1 MATDVQNAWVTR
13 VLGLDSALATAKPNP
28 DAVARLT
35 AAIRQLEALKAEGAP
50 ELPALFAAV
59 TAARAAIATPEAG
72 AQLNAL
78 EAAIARAQSAARG
91 RAAKT
96 ANSRGIS
103 WPKLLLRWRG
113 AQSQAVAAV
122 SQIGET
128 ILAIPEVRADPRFD
142 KARAAV
148 TMLPM
153 LIPDFGDTLADLLDK
168 GLGAGTDS
176 GIANEALALVTTYR
190 QQLAGAVG
198 LGRLERFA
206 KNHAGGIAVLTALD
220 GALAEIATSLESA
233 A

>member
-91 RAAKT
+91 RAAKPPT
-96 ANSRGIS
+96 
-103 WPKLLLRWRG
+103 P
-113 AQSQAVAAV
+113 AA
-122 SQIGET
+122 S
-128 ILAIPEVRADPRFD
+128 P
-142 KARAAV
+142 
-148 TMLPM
+148 
-153 LIPDFGDTLADLLDK
+153 
-168 GLGAGTDS
+168 GLS
-176 GIANEALALVTTYR
+176 CCC
-190 QQLAGAVG
+190 
-198 LGRLERFA
+198 
-206 KNHAGGIAVLTALD
+206 AGGGRRARPSPPSARSAKPSSRFPRSAPIRALTKPAPP
-220 GALAEIATSLESA
+220 SPCCPC
-233 A
+233 